1 MRAGTAFDLLFS
13 DIVMPGSLNGLRLAE
28 EARRLRPGLPVL
40 LTTGYNEE
48 LVAEGPQAPTM
59 DVLGKPY
66 RKAEL
71 ADRIRAA
78 LDRGGA
84 ARDAPG
90 EPHHG

>member
-1 MRAGTAFDLLFS
+1 M
-13 DIVMPGSLNGLRLAE
+13 
-28 EARRLRPGLPVL
+28 L
-40 LTTGYNEE
+40 LTTGYNED
-48 LVAEGPQAPTM
+48 LVAEGPATPTM

-78 LDRGGA
+78 LDRGV
-84 ARDAPG
+84 RPLPAPG